1 MSAPSLPVLDSS
13 RADLITAIAAVSAK
27 HGVAH
32 LDLSPEGD
40 VIECVC
46 GWFYTREDHEI
57 HRARKIAEALGLVP
71 VFAPVTPAG
80 DGTCT
85 PRWLELFDDR
95 SQAAKAA
102 HDENLP
108 VGTAYL
114 TAWTLEP
121 TTAPNPRTES

>member
-1 MSAPSLPVLDSS
+1 MSAPSLPVLDNS
-13 RADLITAIAAVSAK
+13 RADLIAAIAAGSAK
-27 HGVAH
+27 HGVAQ

-46 GWFYTREDHEI
+46 GWFYTREDYEL
-57 HRARKIAEALGLVP
+57 HRAKEIAAALGATP
-71 VFAPVTPAG
+71 VFAPVTPAA
-80 DGTCT
+80 DGTYT

-95 SQAAKAA
+95 DQAAKAA

-121 TTAPNPRTES
+121 TTAPTARTES

>member
-1 MSAPSLPVLDSS
+1 MSTPGLPVLDNSS
-13 RADLITAIAAVSAK
+13 ADLIAAIAAAGAR

-32 LDLSPEGD
+32 LDQSPEGD

-57 HRARKIAEALGLVP
+57 HRAKKIAAALRATQ
-71 VFAPVTPAG
+71 VFAPVAPAG
-80 DGTCT
+80 DGTYI

-95 SQAAKAA
+95 EQAAKAA

-114 TAWTLEP
+114 SGWTVDHTRATTP
-121 TTAPNPRTES
+121 RTAP